1 MKEKF
6 DWQAST
12 SEAES
17 VLEGSYNNNNEE
29 LDEILKLVL
38 NNSIRISPEDK
49 EVPQITVQ
57 DLKGKMKV
65 WRESTTTSPS
75 GRHLG
80 HYKALF
86 TKIDRSLEED
96 ERKELQQYNYILQ
109 NATFN

>member
-6 DWQAST
+6 DWKAST

-38 NNSIRISPEDK
+38 NNSIRISLENK
-49 EVPQITVQ
+49 VVPQITVQ

-65 WRESTTTSPS
+65 
-75 GRHLG
+75 
-80 HYKALF
+80 
-86 TKIDRSLEED
+86 
-96 ERKELQQYNYILQ
+96 
-109 NATFN
+109 